1 MVALMKKLIS
11 LKVLL
16 QCQLDDDIP
25 GISPKSPGDVLEMP
39 CVGGKSETKIISLR
53 RLRDVTGTS

>member
-1 MVALMKKLIS
+1 MKKLIS